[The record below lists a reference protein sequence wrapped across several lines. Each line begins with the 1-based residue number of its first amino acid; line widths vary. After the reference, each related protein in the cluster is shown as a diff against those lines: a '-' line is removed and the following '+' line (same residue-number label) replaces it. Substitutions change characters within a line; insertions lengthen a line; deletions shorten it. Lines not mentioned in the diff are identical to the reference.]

1 MLMSVHRK
9 LRDTLS
15 ATAHEHADYERFV
28 RENTCAYAM
37 ATKTDEHF
45 SIRATAYSSQ
55 DFTITRFTTRAG
67 KSHVERGPAEIRQDN
82 HNRYAIYL
90 PLAGA
95 LQVQQLGRDERY
107 EPGSIAFVSTAE
119 ACSTQKMGDNDTIYF
134 MMPQDFVDQR
144 LIGAETACGR
154 KVMPPEGMRNL
165 CIETISAL
173 HGSALT
179 MSSGDL
185 AQTSRLVGELVL
197 MSLSSSVDMA
207 SSSSPVR
214 AANLARAKRII
225 RKRCVNPDL
234 TLSDIAKECGL
245 SLRYLHDLF
254 QDDGRTFREYM
265 MNERLS
271 RAYRMLEIG
280 PPATTRV
287 TDVCV
292 ASGFSNLS
300 HFSTAF
306 RRTFCCSP
314 RDIILRNG
322 MKS

>member
-1 MLMSVHRK
+1 MQISAHRK
-9 LRDTLS
+9 LRDSL
-15 ATAHEHADYERFV
+15 TANAREHADYERFV
-28 RENTCAYAM
+28 RENTCTYAM
-37 ATKTDEHF
+37 ATKTDEQF

-55 DFTITRFTTRAG
+55 DFTIARFTTKGG
-67 KSHVERGPAEIRQDN
+67 KSRVERGTTEIRRDN

-90 PLAGA
+90 PLVGA
-95 LQVQQLGRDERY
+95 LGIQQLGLDERY
-107 EPGSIAFVSTAE
+107 EHGSLAFVSTAE
-119 ACSTQKMGDNDTIYF
+119 PCTTQKMGDNDTIYF
-134 MMPQDFVDQR
+134 MMPQSFVDQR
-144 LIGAETACGR
+144 LIGAENVCGR
-154 KVMPPEGMRNL
+154 KMMPPEGMRNL
-165 CIETISAL
+165 CIETINSL
-173 HGSALT
+173 HASALT
-179 MSSGDL
+179 MSASDL

-197 MSLSSSVDMA
+197 MTLSNSVDMA

-225 RKRCVNPDL
+225 RKRCKNPDL

-254 QDDGRTFREYM
+254 QDDGRTFREYL
-265 MNERLS
+265 MNERLLH
-271 RAYRMLEIG
+271 AYRMLEIG

-314 RDIILRNG
+314 RDIIMRHGLKG
-322 MKS
+322 